1 MCYNV
6 SRFNTYNN
14 CGIKEGVVHVILDCC
29 NVFILYVK
37 WYKINGKWT
46 VKSEECM
53 LKYLKETKSIQRS
66 LAKSPIIN
74 VKYNL
79 ENMVKNLIKRQERN
93 NWGTIKQ
100 RRKKIVKG

>member
-1 MCYNV
+1 
-6 SRFNTYNN
+6 
-14 CGIKEGVVHVILDCC
+14 
-29 NVFILYVK
+29 
-37 WYKINGKWT
+37 
-46 VKSEECM
+46 M

-93 NWGTIKQ
+93 N
-100 RRKKIVKG
+100 